1 VEIHVDETLLTV
13 HINPYFLR
21 LNFSSRLLE
30 DDESSAKYDPGSGYL
45 IVTLTKEIKGE
56 EFKDL
61 DLLAKLLAPRSTQ
74 IQRRPVIED
83 ISTENTPNDED
94 DLVER
99 TRALA
104 LDRQEIFEGMHCQSV
119 VLLKC

>member
-21 LNFSSRLLE
+21 LNFSNRLLE
-30 DDESSAKYDPGSGYL
+30 DDESSAQYDPGSGYL
-45 IVTLTKEIKGE
+45 IVTLTKETKGE

-61 DLLAKLLAPRSTQ
+61 DLLTKLLAPRSTQ
-74 IQRRPVIED
+74 IQHRPIIEVFR
-83 ISTENTPNDED
+83 SENVSNDDD

-99 TRALA
+99 TQALA
-104 LDRQEIFEGMHCQSV
+104 LDRQEILQGVHHQFGI
-119 VLLKC
+119 LL

>member
-21 LNFSSRLLE
+21 LNFSNRLLE
-30 DDESSAKYDPGSGYL
+30 DDNSSAEYDPGSGYL
-45 IVTLTKEIKGE
+45 TVTLTKEIKGE

-74 IQRRPVIED
+74 VQHQPIIEVVGAD
-83 ISTENTPNDED
+83 DALNDED
-94 DLVER
+94 KLVKKIRDLS
-99 TRALA
+99 
-104 LDRQEIFEGMHCQSV
+104 LDRQEILEGMHCWSRT
-119 VLLKC
+119 L